1 METREFKK
9 SLLLKLYIEA
19 LIKTP
24 FIYKWDYENYRG
36 HRNTLYT
43 LITLLI
49 NNPYEV
55 NVFEGTRKKD
65 EKEYLETNIRLYEA
79 YKEYNEFIKDID
91 ISEID
96 RDISKISDY
105 INNFKID
112 TEDISYEEMLYLT
125 YEFYN
130 SIPDKEINQIFNKL
144 YKERHNNIRINKES
158 YSTLLP
164 SVNYYLITLDEATE
178 SRKELI
184 YDLIHEYGHCIQTSI
199 TGRTDFYGE
208 EYKPVELMP
217 VFFNMLSTFYFD
229 NEKTTQELEHMFYL
243 NQLSAFT
250 NQIRYTEEIMSNGL
264 DAFKENHSEGII
276 KRYFKINLLQIY
288 SYFIPQLTS
297 IELLTKYKEDP
308 EKAIYIL
315 KELVKGHNN
324 TTFLEDLTNNDIVLG
339 SHTDE
344 MIKKLKK

>member
-9 SLLLKLYIEA
+9 TLLLKLYIEA

-24 FIYKWDYENYRG
+24 FIYKWDYDNYRG

-79 YKEYNEFIKDID
+79 YKEYNEFIKGID

-96 RDISKISDY
+96 KDISKISDY

-164 SVNYYLITLDEATE
+164 SVNYYLITLDEATQ

-184 YDLIHEYGHCIQTSI
+184 YDLIHEYGHCIQTTL
-199 TGRTDFYGE
+199 TGKIDFYGE

-229 NEKTTQELEHMFYL
+229 NEKTTQELEHMFLL

-297 IELLTKYKEDP
+297 IELLTKYKENP
-308 EKAIYIL
+308 EKTIYIL
-315 KELVKGHNN
+315 KELVKGKNN

-344 MIKKLKK
+344 MIKTLKK